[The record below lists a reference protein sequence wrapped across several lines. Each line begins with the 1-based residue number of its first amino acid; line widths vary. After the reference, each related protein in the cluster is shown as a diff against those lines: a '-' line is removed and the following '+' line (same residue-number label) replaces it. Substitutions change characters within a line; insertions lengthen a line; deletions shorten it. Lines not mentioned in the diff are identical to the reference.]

1 MRNAFIDR
9 LYAQVRLVIYETLR
23 TQQPPTLLPYGQW
36 KTANELGIEYPP
48 APIMLETWKA
58 MPADRANTHRY
69 GEASKTVNRRDDHV
83 VVALHDTSV
92 MAIFEHAAKK
102 SGLINRLV
110 SPAWMLAGYD
120 EYDAVPVINTL
131 AKRGETV
138 VEEIRLDTDFAFD
151 GPPDEVMMDD
161 VEIITGGGSSRENG
175 DSDGG
180 RTTVG
185 RVEPSSLRERDSTPG
200 ARRAQL
206 ATPGADGA
214 GQQRKRRNGGW
225 IGNGFSSIT
234 YASPAPVPEGGNRN
248 SPARI
253 RHHRGVV
260 VKDGPI
266 KRNSQSRGHRG
277 HRAPRR
283 RCSWASTT
291 TGSGTRPRSCASR
304 RSTRSPT
311 SLTVPAQGPA
321 RTSPGW

>member
-9 LYAQVRLVIYETLR
+9 LYAQVRLVIYETRLVIYETRLVIYETLR

-161 VEIITGGGSSRENG
+161 VKIIMTREHKREG
-175 DSDGG
+175 ERSQRAAHARVLRAG
-180 RTTVG
+180 R
-185 RVEPSSLRERDSTPG
+185 RLRNRLLRDAAQCRERDG
-200 ARRAQL
+200 AHA
-206 ATPGADGA
+206 
-214 GQQRKRRNGGW
+214 
-225 IGNGFSSIT
+225 
-234 YASPAPVPEGGNRN
+234 GNRG
-248 SPARI
+248 S
-253 RHHRGVV
+253 
-260 VKDGPI
+260 
-266 KRNSQSRGHRG
+266 
-277 HRAPRR
+277 RR
-283 RCSWASTT
+283 R
-291 TGSGTRPRSCASR
+291 
-304 RSTRSPT
+304 
-311 SLTVPAQGPA
+311 
-321 RTSPGW
+321 